1 MNTFGIL
8 EPNID
13 KVWQKIT
20 ISLILFFIQ
29 SYKFNMSCVDDA
41 GHFLHSDQLEFS
53 TRHLSSLRS
62 TKINENNNQ
71 NRDSS
76 SHNQHSGHHS
86 SFISKSDYLTEM
98 NLKLLPAIS
107 NSIQQ
112 QSSGNTANIIGSD
125 DPIKVSTSSLSRSY
139 YTKKTSPH
147 AVLGNFEINLKVK
160 LQKKILN
167 WKYVEVIIVNFTR
180 KFAQTTGKAQ

>member
-1 MNTFGIL
+1 MI
-8 EPNID
+8 
-13 KVWQKIT
+13 K
-20 ISLILFFIQ
+20 SLIFFCIQ
-29 SYKFNMSCVDDA
+29 SYKFNMSCVDDT

-147 AVLGNFEINLKVK
+147 AVLGNFEINYGKIP
-160 LQKKILN
+160 KKSLTDN
-167 WKYVEVIIVNFTR
+167 RYVEVSIVNFTR
-180 KFAQTTGKAQ
+180 KFARTTTKVQ

>member
-1 MNTFGIL
+1 MI
-8 EPNID
+8 
-13 KVWQKIT
+13 K
-20 ISLILFFIQ
+20 SLILFFIQ
-29 SYKFNMSCVDDA
+29 SYKFNMSCVDNA

-62 TKINENNNQ
+62 TKINENNKQ

-76 SHNQHSGHHS
+76 SHNSGHHS

-147 AVLGNFEINLKVK
+147 AVLGNFEKIS
-160 LQKKILN
+160 KKI
-167 WKYVEVIIVNFTR
+167 VN
-180 KFAQTTGKAQ
+180 